1 MFNRKKI
8 QELQSEIVNLK
19 NTLRSQKNQIK
30 EVATLHAR
38 NAGLVSELN
47 DLQKKV
53 RQQCEAD
60 ILWEAEKIKRGETP
74 DMNVLNRLHA
84 LSLQD
89 LAMQQRIGLSQPS
102 ALSGIFGRFI

>member
-1 MFNRKKI
+1 MFNKQKIITLETEISKLRSTIALNQQCVSRAEGLLDENKDLKKEI
-8 QELQSEIVNLK
+8 KNLQSKL
-19 NTLRSQKNQIK
+19 
-30 EVATLHAR
+30 
-38 NAGLVSELN
+38 
-47 DLQKKV
+47 